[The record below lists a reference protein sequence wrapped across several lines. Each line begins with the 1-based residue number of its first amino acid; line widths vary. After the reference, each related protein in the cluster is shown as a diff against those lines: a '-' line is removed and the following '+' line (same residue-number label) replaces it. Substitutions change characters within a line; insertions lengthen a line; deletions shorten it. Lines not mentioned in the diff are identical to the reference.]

1 MRKISLF
8 LILIL
13 TVSFAF
19 SMQQSEEEKPK
30 KKGRVFYQIE
40 RAYAYV
46 EEELVISRAD
56 LYCSY
61 FIGNLI
67 PEDIVIVG
75 AEQQIFSKMEYT
87 DTEKM
92 FINKGSSSGI
102 SEGDRF
108 LILEK
113 GKRIKHPFT
122 HKKLGWHYM
131 KKSQA
136 VVTCIYE
143 DKATVTLEGGCF
155 PVKIGDILIP
165 VKQEETVFK
174 RKIDFQRCHLPD
186 GPNTVTAT
194 VIFQRLWETS
204 DKRLTAYGDYVIID
218 VGMAHV
224 EKGNYVIF
232 YIDLGPA
239 LPYIISGVGIVI
251 NPQSTT
257 STVKI
262 LDSAFPAEIGHKVIL
277 VPKSEE
283 PVSHPLSKGEEIP
296 LLKGAKPEERTA
308 EPGEKSMEVGI
319 QFEINKNTLDVPD
332 QYTGEFEKV
341 KEFIGSLSQY
351 AVILRGYTCSIG
363 GLEYNL
369 KLSQERV
376 ENVKAYLVSALG
388 IPESFIKT
396 YYYGEKDAPFDN
408 TSEEQ
413 RRKNRLVNIQVI
425 GK

>member
-19 SMQQSEEEKPK
+19 SQKQPEKKP

-46 EEELVISRAD
+46 EEEMVISRAD
-56 LYCSY
+56 LYCSF
-61 FIGNLI
+61 FIGNEI
-67 PEDIVIVG
+67 PEDIIITG
-75 AEQQIFSKMEYT
+75 AEQQLLGKKEYT
-87 DTEKM
+87 DTDKI
-92 FINKGSSSGI
+92 FISKGSSSGI
-102 SEGDRF
+102 SEGDIF

-131 KKSQA
+131 KKSLA
-136 VVTCIYE
+136 EVTCIYE
-143 DKATVTLEGGCF
+143 DKAVVTLKSGCY
-155 PVKIGDILIP
+155 PVKIGDIMIP
-165 VKQEETVFK
+165 LKQEETVFK
-174 RKIDFQRCHLPD
+174 RKIDYNRCHLPE
-186 GPNTVTAT
+186 GPNTVTGT
-194 VIFQRLWETS
+194 VIFQRLWEEA
-204 DKRLTAYGDYVIID
+204 DKRVTSYGDYVAID
-218 VGMAHV
+218 IGIAHV

-232 YIDLGPA
+232 YMDLGPKM
-239 LPYIISGVGIVI
+239 PPIICGAGIVV
-251 NPQSTT
+251 NAQNTT

-262 LDSAFPAEIGHKVIL
+262 LNSAFPVELGYKAVL
-277 VPKSEE
+277 VPPSEE
-283 PVSHPLSKGEEIP
+283 PVSRPLSKGEEIP
-296 LLKGAKPEERTA
+296 LLKGTKPAERTT
-308 EPGEKSMEVGI
+308 EPGEQSMEVGI
-319 QFEINKNTLDVPD
+319 QFEINKNNIDFSD
-332 QYTGEFEKV
+332 KYASEFEKV
-341 KEFIGSLSQY
+341 KEFISSKSQY
-351 AVILRGYTCSIG
+351 VVILRGYTCSIG

-376 ENVKAYLVSALG
+376 NNVKAYLVSALG
-388 IPESFIKT
+388 IPENFIKT
-396 YYYGEKDAPFDN
+396 YYYGEKDAPYDN

>member
-19 SMQQSEEEKPK
+19 SQEQPEEKP

-40 RAYAYV
+40 KAYAYV

-61 FIGNLI
+61 FIGNQI
-67 PEDIVIVG
+67 PEDILIVG
-75 AEQQIFSKMEYT
+75 AEQQILSKKEYT
-87 DTEKM
+87 DTDKM
-92 FINKGSSSGI
+92 FINKGTSSGLN
-102 SEGDRF
+102 EGDRF
-108 LILEK
+108 LVLEK
-113 GKRIKHPFT
+113 GKRVKHPFT

-131 KKSQA
+131 KKSLA
-136 VVTCIYE
+136 EITCIYE
-143 DKATVTLEGGCF
+143 NKAVITLEGGCF
-155 PVKIGDILIP
+155 PVKIGDFLLP
-165 VKQEETVFK
+165 LKQEETVFK
-174 RKIDFQRCHLPD
+174 RKIDYNRCHLPE
-186 GPNTVTAT
+186 GPNTVTGT
-194 VIFQRLWETS
+194 VIFQRLWEKA
-204 DKRLTAYGDYVIID
+204 DKRVSAYGDYVIID
-218 VGMAHV
+218 AGMAHL

-232 YIDLGPA
+232 YTDLGPK
-239 LPYIISGVGIVI
+239 LPPIICGAGIVV
-251 NPQSTT
+251 NAQNTT

-262 LDSAFPAEIGHKVIL
+262 LDSAFAVESGCKAVL
-277 VPKSEE
+277 VPPSEE
-283 PVSHPLSKGEEIP
+283 PVSRPLSKGEDIP
-296 LLKGAKPEERTA
+296 LLKGTKPGERTA
-308 EPGEKSMEVGI
+308 ESGEQSMEVGI
-319 QFEINKNTLDVPD
+319 QFEINKNNIDAPD
-332 QYTGEFEKV
+332 KYAAEFEKV
-341 KEFIGSLSQY
+341 KEFISSKSQY
-351 AVILRGYTCSIG
+351 VVILRGYSCSIG

-388 IPESFIKT
+388 IPENFIKT
-396 YYYGEKDAPFDN
+396 YYYGEKDAPYDN